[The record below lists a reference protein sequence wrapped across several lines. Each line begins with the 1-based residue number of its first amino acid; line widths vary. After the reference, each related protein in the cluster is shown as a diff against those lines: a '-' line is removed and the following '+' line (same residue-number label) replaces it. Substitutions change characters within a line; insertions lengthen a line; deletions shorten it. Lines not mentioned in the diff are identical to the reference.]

1 MRFLVFLFLPIFS
14 FSQSVDSLF
23 IVQPADSCCNLD
35 IKVLLDG
42 EALTLEPVARET
54 KTDTVQTWLL
64 CESEDQIIIRK
75 TKKVL
80 YYEKLQKGF
89 LVFENDSLAVPWD
102 LYDKEYLTN
111 TKGCY
116 ELPTIKLD

>member
-1 MRFLVFLFLPIFS
+1 M
-14 FSQSVDSLF
+14 
-23 IVQPADSCCNLD
+23 
-35 IKVLLDG
+35 LDG